1 MTENH
6 ENAGPHLARWLGFG
20 GLLPFVLCVVA
31 TKSSSA
37 IIVQYGIIGAAN
49 YGAIILSFVGAIHWG
64 LAMRADRNIN
74 WYIWSVTPALM
85 AWAAISL
92 LDMRL
97 AMLAMMPAFTL
108 AWSVDRQAFKRDL
121 IPAWY
126 MELRHILTAGAVLG
140 LLLAAFAPITL

>member
-6 ENAGPHLARWLGFG
+6 ETRGPELARWLGLG
-20 GLLPFVLCVVA
+20 GLIPFALCVVA
-31 TKSSSA
+31 TNSNSP
-37 IIVQYGIIGAAN
+37 IIVQFGVIGAAN

-64 LAMRADRNIN
+64 LAMREDRNIN
-74 WYIWSVTPALM
+74 WYVWSVIPALM
-85 AWAAISL
+85 AWVAVSL

-140 LLLAAFAPITL
+140 LLLAAFSPII